1 MLGAMIPPCDPG
13 VIRSTQG
20 ALLSLS
26 QRRKRMTLAA
36 TILGSS
42 MAFIDG
48 SVVNVALPAIQ
59 QALAADAA
67 VAQWIVNAYLLVLGA
82 LVLAGG
88 SAADLYGRR
97 RIFLSGI
104 TVFTIS
110 SIACGLAPN
119 AAVLVICRAAQGV
132 GAALLAPASL
142 AMLGATFGE
151 HERSRA
157 IGIWAGF
164 GALTSAA
171 GPLLGGWLVDHVSWR
186 AIFLL
191 NVPLALAAAGLALGF
206 ACESEN
212 PQAKRLDWTGAITA
226 ASSLASITWAL
237 GALPISGIRDT
248 FVFGG
253 LALGVAL
260 FLVFIAVEARRHDAA
275 MMPLSLYLS
284 RDFTGTNALT
294 LLLYFALG
302 GALYFLPFG
311 LIRLGGYSATQAGAA
326 LLPFALIM
334 GFGSSLAGGLSDR
347 IGPRFSLTAG
357 PIIAAG
363 GLALL
368 GASDFARSFW
378 VGVLP
383 GVCTLAI
390 GMAVTVP
397 PLTSTVMS
405 SVGETR
411 AGVASGVNNAVA
423 RVAGLLAVAG
433 LGAVLFASF
442 VCQLAGVAPAQASE
456 ALTAVMTG
464 QASGGDSALAA
475 FRTAI
480 KTVMWVSAVCA
491 AVAGCIGLVLIR
503 ATPEPRAQSRDL
515 FTNVRR
521 LRRPVS

>member
-1 MLGAMIPPCDPG
+1 MLGAIGPPCDTG
-13 VIRSTQG
+13 VISSTPVSSL
-20 ALLSLS
+20 ALS

-42 MAFIDG
+42 MAFIDS

-59 QALAADAA
+59 RALSADA
-67 VAQWIVNAYLLVLGA
+67 VVTQWFVNAYLLVLGA

-104 TVFTIS
+104 AVFTIS

-119 AAVLVICRAAQGV
+119 AAVLVISRAAQGL
-132 GAALLAPASL
+132 GAALLTPASL
-142 AMLGATFGE
+142 AMLGATFD
-151 HERSRA
+151 ERDRGRA
-157 IGIWAGF
+157 IGIWAGY

-171 GPLLGGWLVDHVSWR
+171 GPLLGGWLVDNVSWR
-186 AIFLL
+186 VIFLL
-191 NVPLALAAAGLALGF
+191 NVPLAVAAAGLALGF
-206 ACESEN
+206 ACESED
-212 PQAKRLDWTGAITA
+212 PRAKRLDWTGAITIA
-226 ASSLASITWAL
+226 FSLASITWAL
-237 GALPISGIRDT
+237 GALPVSGIRDA

-260 FLVFIAVEARRHDAA
+260 FLVFIAVEARERGAA
-275 MMPLSLYLS
+275 MMPLSLYLL
-284 RDFTGTNALT
+284 RDFTGANALT

-302 GALYFLPFG
+302 GALYFLPFD

-326 LLPFALIM
+326 LLPLALIM
-334 GFGSSLAGGLSDR
+334 GFGSSLAGALSDR

-363 GLALL
+363 GLTLL
-368 GASDFARSFW
+368 GASDVAGSFW
-378 VGVLP
+378 VSVLP
-383 GVCTLAI
+383 GVCILAF
-390 GMAVTVP
+390 GMTMTVP

-423 RVAGLLAVAG
+423 RIAGLLAVTG
-433 LGAVLFASF
+433 LGTVLFASF
-442 VCQLAGVAPAQASE
+442 ARHLPGVAPAQASE

-464 QASGGDSALAA
+464 QTSGAEVTVA

-480 KTVMWVSAVCA
+480 KSVMWLSAVCA
-491 AVAGCIGLVLIR
+491 AVAGCIGLVLIGR
-503 ATPEPRAQSRDL
+503 VGKAGAARSIK
-515 FTNVRR
+515 
-521 LRRPVS
+521 